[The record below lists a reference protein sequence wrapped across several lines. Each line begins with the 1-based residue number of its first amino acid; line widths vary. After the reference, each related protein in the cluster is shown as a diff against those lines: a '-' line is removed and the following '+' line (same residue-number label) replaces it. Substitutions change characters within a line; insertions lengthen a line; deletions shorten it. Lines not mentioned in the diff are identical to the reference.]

1 VSWLNFA
8 GGGVEFRRHNTAILP
23 RNRAPNTY
31 KTYSSLKVR
40 LMPKKVRLMPKK
52 VRLMPKRPE
61 NVKYLRR
68 VILFRSASCHAL
80 KGGCPLGGG
89 RDIPQK
95 NPVWTGL
102 PANNVKYCELMSS
115 DVL

>member
-1 VSWLNFA
+1 MRFELCGLVKLA

-52 VRLMPKRPE
+52 VRLMPKKVRLMPKRPE
-61 NVKYLRR
+61 
-68 VILFRSASCHAL
+68 
-80 KGGCPLGGG
+80 
-89 RDIPQK
+89 
-95 NPVWTGL
+95 
-102 PANNVKYCELMSS
+102 M
-115 DVL
+115 